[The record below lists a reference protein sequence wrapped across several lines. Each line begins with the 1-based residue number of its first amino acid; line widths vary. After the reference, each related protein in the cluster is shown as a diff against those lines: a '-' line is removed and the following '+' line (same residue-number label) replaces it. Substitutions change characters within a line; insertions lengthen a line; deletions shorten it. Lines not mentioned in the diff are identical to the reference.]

1 MRILVTGATGFI
13 GRHIVN
19 KLLEL
24 NYDVVACVR
33 SGRSVP
39 EAWHNIE
46 LIEVDFARDDRVSD
60 WLERLKD
67 VDVVINAVGI
77 IKESAG
83 QSFEAVH
90 IKTPC
95 ALFEACA
102 IAGVQKVIQISALGA
117 DADATSQYHLSK
129 RAADDYLASQS
140 YSWTILR
147 PSIVYGAGAQSMA
160 LFKAISSLPFSP
172 LIGDGA
178 QQIQPIHID
187 DLVRIVVASI
197 ETDEGLNAC
206 IDLVGP
212 EPISIEKMYTQLRR
226 WLGLGRPRLL
236 RVPYRLS
243 LALSHLG
250 GFVGGAPVTPETV
263 QMLQRGNTADPGP
276 LAERFGVTP
285 KSFQA
290 ALDETPAQQADRW
303 HAQLYFLGPLLRYAL
318 AFLWL
323 ATGLVSAF
331 GYPPEKSFA
340 LLAQL
345 GVTKTWAP
353 LLLYGASVLDV
364 FLGLALLLR
373 YRIVPLVYFQVSMIV
388 AYTALVAVSQ
398 PTQLLHPY
406 GAILKNI
413 PLIPATLAMLVLERS
428 K

>member
-285 KSFQA
+285 KAFRLHWMKRRHNKRIAGTHSSTFSGRCCV
-290 ALDETPAQQADRW
+290 TPWRSCGSRRDW
-303 HAQLYFLGPLLRYAL
+303 CLRSVTRQKKVSPC
-318 AFLWL
+318 WL
-323 ATGLVSAF
+323 S
-331 GYPPEKSFA
+331 
-340 LLAQL
+340 
-345 GVTKTWAP
+345 
-353 LLLYGASVLDV
+353 SVLPRP
-364 FLGLALLLR
+364 GLR
-373 YRIVPLVYFQVSMIV
+373 CCS
-388 AYTALVAVSQ
+388 TARQSW
-398 PTQLLHPY
+398 
-406 GAILKNI
+406 
-413 PLIPATLAMLVLERS
+413 MS
-428 K
+428 F